1 MSLKKTLS
9 SLNFIKALIYQV
21 NPSLSEKEDQ
31 EILKEEGVIGI
42 EDEFILLESRILD
55 CKMPD
60 GEIIQVPITQ
70 DLLNEVIDSF
80 IIEHE
85 SEIKEKLLEQL
96 NEQLP
101 NQ

>member
-9 SLNFIKALIYQV
+9 SFSFIKALIDQV
-21 NPSLSEKEDQ
+21 NPSLSDKEDQ
-31 EILKEEGVIGI
+31 EILQEEGVIGI
-42 EDEFILLESRILD
+42 EDGYVLLESRILD

-70 DLLNEVIDSF
+70 DLLDEVIDSF
-80 IIEHE
+80 IEKNE
-85 SEIKEKLLEQL
+85 SKIKEKLLEKL